1 MTRSLLT
8 LLAVLTLPGA
18 ALPLTLT
25 AAAGAQDA
33 SPFEIR
39 HDSDI
44 PDGVRG
50 LGHEF
55 GAEITPPEDA
65 IDYLRALEAAAPDRI
80 RVFDY
85 AESWE
90 GRTLAYA
97 VIARAEILDNLDAV
111 QADLARL
118 ADPRGVSA
126 AELDRLVA
134 ETPPVVWLSY
144 GVHGD
149 EISSTDAGLRTA
161 YHLVSGVNDPM
172 VETIL
177 DNTIVVIDPV
187 QNPDGRARFVHSF
200 TAARGIEPDPSRFSA
215 EHDQPWP
222 GGRFN
227 HYLFDMNRDW
237 FTMSQPET
245 VGRVQA
251 MLDWHPVV
259 VVDAHEMGGDSTY
272 FFAPAAEP
280 FNPQIVRTQ
289 RAAQDLIGRNH
300 ARWFDRFGYTYFT
313 REIFDLFYPG
323 YGDMWP
329 TMHGAVAMTYEQ
341 ASPRGLVWRRQDGST
356 LTYGEAVD
364 HHFIASLSTAQVVA
378 ENRERFVRDRL
389 AFRQGAIDERSG
401 PRAILLDRTGN
412 RWGAERLARL
422 LARQGIEVDGI
433 DGGFTACGSR
443 FRNGAYLVRFD
454 QPAGRLARTL
464 LEADTRLPDAFM
476 AEQESRRA
484 RGLDHELYDVT
495 AWSLPLMFDV
505 DMAACSALP
514 TNASQRFDP
523 ETEMSGG
530 VVGDAAFG
538 YAIPWTDAGQA
549 AMAAALLRQGVA
561 MRTTDAPFTI
571 GERVFPRGTV
581 VIQRHGQADGL
592 DTLVRD
598 AAENTGAI
606 AIGLSSSWTDE
617 GPNLGSGNFNAMVAP
632 RIAMAW
638 GEGTA
643 PTSAGAVRFVLE
655 QRYDLPVTIIRTE
668 RLRSADLSG
677 FDVLI
682 LPEAGGAGYSGEL
695 GENGA
700 HAITRFVQS
709 GGVLVGL
716 GDATRWMASSG
727 VDLLPVQ
734 RERAADAIPDDGAEG
749 PVIPGRIIEDE
760 AQLLAAE
767 TPRNAMPDSSPGALL
782 RVTANADAWMSAGYD
797 DGAFALV
804 TGSDI
809 YSTVPLDELT
819 TALRFAGPDDLV
831 GGGYLWAEN
840 RAQLAYKP
848 FIVSRSSGR
857 GQVIAFTQ
865 DPSTRAYQEG
875 LDLALLNAVLL
886 GPAHASPYR

>member
-1 MTRSLLT
+1 MTRSAMAL
-8 LLAVLTLPGA
+8 VCA
-18 ALPLTLT
+18 ALSLAFST
-25 AAAGAQDA
+25 AAGAQES
-33 SPFEIR
+33 SPFDIR
-39 HDSDI
+39 HDPEI
-44 PDGVRG
+44 PDAVDG

-65 IDYLRALEAAAPDRI
+65 IAYLRALEDAAPDRI

-85 AESWE
+85 AESWQ

-97 VIARAEILDNLDAV
+97 VIARPEILADLDAV
-111 QADLARL
+111 RANLARL
-118 ADPRGVSA
+118 NDPRGVPQG
-126 AELDRLVA
+126 ELDRLIA

-161 YHLVSGVNDPM
+161 YHLVSAVDDPM

-177 DNTIVVIDPV
+177 DNTIVIVDPV
-187 QNPDGRARFVHSF
+187 QNPDGRARFVHGF
-200 TAARGIEPDPSRFSA
+200 EQTRGIEADDYRYAA

-245 VGRVQA
+245 VGRVDA
-251 MLDWHPVV
+251 LLDWHPVV

-272 FFAPAAEP
+272 FFAPSAEP
-280 FNPQIVRTQ
+280 FNPQIVRSQ
-289 RAAQDLIGRNH
+289 RAAQELIGRNH

-313 REIFDLFYPG
+313 REIFDAFYPG

-329 TMHGAVAMTYEQ
+329 TLHGAVAMTYEQ

-356 LTYGEAVD
+356 PTYEDAVD
-364 HHFIASLSTAQVVA
+364 HHFVASLSTAQAVA

-389 AFRQGAIDERSG
+389 AFRQGAINERAG

-412 RWGAERLARL
+412 RRGAERLARL
-422 LARQGIEVDGI
+422 IARQGIEVDAI
-433 DGGFTACGSR
+433 EGGFTACGAR

-464 LEADTRLPDAFM
+464 LEADTRLPEAFM

-514 TNASQRFDP
+514 GQASERFDP
-523 ETEMSGG
+523 ETPIAGG

-549 AMAAALLRQGVA
+549 AMTAALLREGVA
-561 MRTTDAPFTI
+561 MRTTEAPFTV

-581 VIQRHGQADGL
+581 VIQRHGQDDRL
-592 DTLVRD
+592 DAQVRA
-598 AAENTGAI
+598 AAEATGGI
-606 AIGLSSSWTDE
+606 AIGLESSWTDD
-617 GPNLGSGNFNAMVAP
+617 GPNLGSGNFSAMVAP

-643 PTSAGAVRFVLE
+643 PTSAGALRYVLE
-655 QRYDLPVTIIRTE
+655 QRYELPVSVIRTA

-677 FDVLI
+677 IDVLI
-682 LPEAGGAGYSGEL
+682 LPEQGGAGYAAEL
-695 GENGA
+695 GESGA
-700 HAITRFVQS
+700 TALSRFVQS

-716 GDATRWMASSG
+716 GDATRWLASSG

-734 RERAADAIPDDGAEG
+734 RERAADAIPDDSEDGS
-749 PVIPGRIIEDE
+749 VIAGRIIEDE
-760 AQLLAAE
+760 EQLLAAE
-767 TPRNAMPDSSPGALL
+767 SPRDAMPESSPGALL
-782 RVTANADAWMSAGYD
+782 RVTANGDAWLSAGYD

-831 GGGYLWAEN
+831 GGGYLWEEN

-848 FIVSRSSGR
+848 FLVTRASGR
-857 GQVIAFTQ
+857 GHVIAFTQ
-865 DPSTRAYQEG
+865 DPTTRAYQEG

-886 GPAHASPYR
+886 GPAHARPLR